1 MKTGQMFKRRGLNQ
15 IIMALAGAMNLII
28 SVHAVESSNS
38 NFRLRAEINT
48 GGDESI
54 ANAQYNMLGSFNA
67 METVPMDGNVK
78 FDPGLSHVLFFP
90 NAIAD
95 LTIQPTGPNSAHLEW
110 THPNTGVSY
119 TEPVVSYELRFSQA
133 EITEQNFLFI
143 PNPLAITRS
152 GDPKQIYDLTL
163 LSYDTN
169 YHVGVVSI
177 DNAGNKSFLHDPKEF
192 WTLPNDP
199 SDLNLVADHENKA
212 VILTFNPNNPN
223 TGHSLKFEAALF
235 KQGQMPPALPESE
248 VIMENVQDNAPQT
261 IVFDRDD
268 KVKRQQAYA
277 VFLRAYNGNN
287 EHSNWVQAPGTVE
300 IDKKLPTLKPV
311 GMLTASGFIVYW
323 ERNLLFGTY
332 QAYVDSDLNFNSPI
346 IKPIPRQNLS
356 SQDYLG
362 LKGNTRYYY
371 KVKAWDIWGRELG
384 ETTAES
390 VVTHVLPPTNVFG
403 TTISDTEAA
412 VSWKKNVNNSSA
424 SHDYRVFVSTD
435 ASFPATISKFKEL
448 RFSGA
453 EEMAT
458 TFDNLIPNGGY
469 YVKIVGISQVGE
481 ESQGSDI
488 YVSASP
494 VFNTNPEKPFNIVL
508 TRDAG
513 DPSTKMTLTWNPNN
527 NPKTTRYEVLIDSDN
542 KFNNPIRFSD
552 VPAQLQGEETS
563 KDYTMTGLT
572 PNLAYYAKVEAHG
585 HNGTVVVSDVS
596 NEAET
601 APADVESIALEP
613 VGDQTRELKLT
624 WDKKGNSARTKYAV
638 ELTTNATGAWT
649 SYPLVTDVSEYA
661 FTGLISNQQ
670 YIARVK
676 VEGGNYSRE
685 QSAYTWPS
693 AVVNLSSSA
702 VANGTHE
709 VKFEWAPG
717 NNAEATIYEVLLST
731 ENGGNRSEF
740 PVRETVRGARSIVF
754 GALEGVVWANEKYD
768 VKVRVKPDNGNLTAP
783 DKTASAWT
791 EPLAVGSLVFPVVS
805 SHSVQAQWGEPV
817 SMVNSVAVVNAPG
830 TGYTL
835 EWSTR
840 EGELQSWKSLAG
852 GQGGYSEWLEPG
864 PPLTPDTTYYVIV
877 RTKRRDNGVSTTFT
891 PQAVVTNV
899 SKPILGR
906 LDISPSTR
914 SSVVRWD
921 RKSNPLDTMYE
932 VAVYDGNKQMPPVI
946 VRATH
951 TIVGGLTPAKAYEFT
966 VTAVGRGITPSR
978 ESSETVQKTTLP
990 EPPLVEKI
998 IKPVVA
1004 GDKQQLEVE
1013 WSKGANELINEYVAR
1028 IYLVGSGTLPNY
1040 ESSVSPAVFS
1050 GLDPNREYV
1059 VQIRSQNAVGDYSVG
1074 ATTQTYTLPAVPGA
1088 PQATTILSNFQ
1099 LGISFENQTQNPATT
1114 EYAVRLVAK
1123 AGFSGTPD
1131 ASAGKYALLPGAG
1144 GTTTFSSDD
1153 PVWGRRSEWLG
1164 GSKLIL
1170 TRLPDTFGYE
1180 VVLSARN
1187 DLKEEVGPGVG
1198 MAIAQSA
1205 GVPTVKM
1212 TLPTGEDLTQLDSLN
1227 KAIYYNGMTVPF
1239 TAVGSSHFN
1248 VLWSSRTRTIENN
1261 DMDQT
1266 YGWNGLL
1273 DVREDVVQA
1282 DEDKFSKND
1291 KAVGGFAVR
1300 EEGEY
1305 FLNIAGTA
1313 MVDTGSGNLDVHDV
1327 FESTSPF
1334 RVYIDTTPPV
1344 AGALEVYFSS
1354 EAARDRN
1361 QEQRISTGTMWGD
1374 PNPYV
1379 TWDPTDLLGKEVSRS
1394 PVEGWTVRWS
1404 TDSAVLPSVDRAE
1417 LTKEVGFEMD
1427 LTGVKES
1434 KTYYIKVRGYDR
1446 AGNWTAD
1453 RNVPVFI
1460 YQYTP
1465 DQIAPRWSSNHIV
1478 MTGIRYPAIDK
1489 TIRFAAVAAAN
1500 NFVNIGFEEEMLIPG
1515 DSIQLMLY
1523 RDSAGTKVDK
1533 PAALKLP
1540 TTSYVTVTSDSKSM
1554 VVLPFNATDLKPA
1567 MPVSVLQLDE
1577 TGADRSG
1584 EQSIADA
1591 AGHSVLHGHG
1601 PGAKR
1606 GVCERRRERDGFG
1619 AGGGV
1624 GQ

>member
-1 MKTGQMFKRRGLNQ
+1 MKTEWMLNRRSLRQ
-15 IIMALAGAMNLII
+15 LIMALAATMMMAV
-28 SVHAVESSNS
+28 SVPAVESTNS
-38 NFRLRAEINT
+38 NYRLRDDINS
-48 GGDESI
+48 GGDESMSNSLYKMMG
-54 ANAQYNMLGSFNA
+54 AVTA
-67 METVPMDGNVK
+67 MDSSPMSGN
-78 FDPGLSHVLFFP
+78 FIIDPGLTNVIYFP
-90 NAIAD
+90 NPIAD

-152 GDPKQIYDLTL
+152 GNLKQIYDLTL
-163 LSYDTN
+163 PSYDTK

-177 DNAGNKSFLHDPKEF
+177 DSAGNKSFLHEPKEF
-192 WTLPNDP
+192 WTFPNDP
-199 SDLNLVADHENKA
+199 SDLSLVADHENKA
-212 VILTFNPNNPN
+212 VILMFNPNNPN
-223 TGHSLKFEAALF
+223 TGHSLKFEAALY

-248 VIMENVQDNAPQT
+248 VILENVQDNAPQT

-300 IDKKLPTLKPV
+300 IDKKLPTLKPIDQ
-311 GMLTASGFIVYW
+311 LSASGFIVSW
-323 ERNLLFGTY
+323 NRNLVFGTY
-332 QAYVDSDLNFNSPI
+332 QAYVDSDSNFNLPI

-356 SQDYLG
+356 SQDFLG

-371 KVKAWDIWGRELG
+371 KVKAWDIRGTGVG

-412 VSWKKNVNNSSA
+412 VSWKKNVNNNSA

-435 ASFPATISKFKEL
+435 TSFPATISKFKNIP
-448 RFSGA
+448 FSGA

-458 TFDNLIPNGGY
+458 TFDNLIPNGAY
-469 YVKIVGISQVGE
+469 YVKIVGINQVGVE
-481 ESQGSDI
+481 AQGSDI

-494 VFNTNPEKPFNIVL
+494 VFHTKPVPVTLSVQSVADPTKEIAVQWNHDANEPAETLFVASLHGIDNCGGTPLQTVSFPAPQEPGIKTASFVSSLADPIYANAKYSVCVEVKSKTGLASNSALSIPLTAYTKPLPPQNLSPMPAIDSIDFSWTNFIGDASNQNSNQTDYQLSWVEFVGLLNPETNSATKAMNGTAHSLKPDVEYQAKVDALPILGSPWGRASTQTNAITLARPPSRERFGVFLTSAVIKWNSHDNPANTEYVPQLFLADGTELALSPIYLNLNEAKYESLTPNTTYFARVSAKNRGQVFTPYVEWDKKSTNPEKPLNIVL

-513 DPSTKMTLTWNPNN
+513 DSSTKMILTWNPNN

-542 KFNNPIRFSD
+542 NFNNPTQFSD
-552 VPAQLQGEETS
+552 VPAQLQGEETLKRYS
-563 KDYTMTGLT
+563 IKGLT
-572 PNLAYYAKVEAHG
+572 SNLAYYAKVEAHG
-585 HNGTVVVSDVS
+585 HNGTVVVSGVS

-601 APADVESIALEP
+601 APADVESISLEP

-638 ELTTNATGAWT
+638 ELTTNTTGPWT
-649 SYPLVTDVSEYA
+649 SYPLVTDVSEYR

-685 QSAYTWPS
+685 QTNYTWPS
-693 AVVNLSSSA
+693 AVVNLSSAA
-702 VANGTHE
+702 VGNGTHE
-709 VKFEWAPG
+709 VKFEWDPG

-731 ENGGNRSEF
+731 ENGGNRREF

-754 GALEGVVWANEKYD
+754 GALEGVVWANEKYE
-768 VKVRVKPDNGNLTAP
+768 VKVWVKPDNGNLTAP
-783 DKTASAWT
+783 VQTASAWT
-791 EPLAVGSLVFPVVS
+791 EPLAVGSLVFPVIS
-805 SHSVQAQWGEPV
+805 SHSIQAQWGEPV
-817 SMVNSVAVVNAPG
+817 SMVNSVAVDNAPG

-864 PPLTPDTTYYVIV
+864 AALTPDTTYYVDV

-891 PQAVVTNV
+891 RQAVVTNV
-899 SKPILGR
+899 SKPVLGR

-914 SSVVRWD
+914 SSVIRWE
-921 RKSNPLDTMYE
+921 RNSNPLDTMYE
-932 VAVYDGNKQMPPVI
+932 VTVYDGKKPMPPVI
-946 VRATH
+946 VRTTH

-998 IKPVVA
+998 NKSTVA

-1013 WSKGANELINEYVAR
+1013 WSKGANDLIGAYVAR

-1040 ESSVSPAVFS
+1040 ESRVSPAVFS

-1074 ATTQTYTLPAVPGA
+1074 ATTQTHTLPAVPGA

-1099 LGISFENQTQNPATT
+1099 LGISFEDPTQNPATT
-1114 EYAVRLVAK
+1114 EYAVRLRAVS
-1123 AGFSGTPD
+1123 GFSGMPD
-1131 ASAGKYALLPGAG
+1131 GSAGKYAVLPGAEG
-1144 GTTTFSSDD
+1144 KTTFSSDD
-1153 PVWGRRSEWLG
+1153 PVWGRRSDWLG

-1180 VVLSARN
+1180 VVLYARN

-1205 GVPTVKM
+1205 GVPTVKL
-1212 TLPTGEDLTQLDSLN
+1212 TLPTSEELTHLDSLN
-1227 KAIYYNGMTVPF
+1227 KAIYYNGMTVPL

-1248 VLWSSRTRTIENN
+1248 VFWSSRTRTIKNN

-1313 MVDTGSGNLDVHDV
+1313 MVDTGSGNLDVHECV
-1327 FESTSPF
+1327 
-1334 RVYIDTTPPV
+1334 
-1344 AGALEVYFSS
+1344 
-1354 EAARDRN
+1354 
-1361 QEQRISTGTMWGD
+1361 
-1374 PNPYV
+1374 
-1379 TWDPTDLLGKEVSRS
+1379 
-1394 PVEGWTVRWS
+1394 
-1404 TDSAVLPSVDRAE
+1404 
-1417 LTKEVGFEMD
+1417 
-1427 LTGVKES
+1427 
-1434 KTYYIKVRGYDR
+1434 
-1446 AGNWTAD
+1446 
-1453 RNVPVFI
+1453 
-1460 YQYTP
+1460 
-1465 DQIAPRWSSNHIV
+1465 
-1478 MTGIRYPAIDK
+1478 
-1489 TIRFAAVAAAN
+1489 
-1500 NFVNIGFEEEMLIPG
+1500 
-1515 DSIQLMLY
+1515 
-1523 RDSAGTKVDK
+1523 
-1533 PAALKLP
+1533 
-1540 TTSYVTVTSDSKSM
+1540 
-1554 VVLPFNATDLKPA
+1554 
-1567 MPVSVLQLDE
+1567 
-1577 TGADRSG
+1577 
-1584 EQSIADA
+1584 
-1591 AGHSVLHGHG
+1591 
-1601 PGAKR
+1601 
-1606 GVCERRRERDGFG
+1606 
-1619 AGGGV
+1619 
-1624 GQ
+1624 